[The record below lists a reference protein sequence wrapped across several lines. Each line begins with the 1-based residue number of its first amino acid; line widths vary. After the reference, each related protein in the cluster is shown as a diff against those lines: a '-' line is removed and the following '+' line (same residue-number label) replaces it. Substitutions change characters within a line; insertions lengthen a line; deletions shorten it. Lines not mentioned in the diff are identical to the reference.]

1 MTRRVGARLDL
12 NIVNLAQEAVGGKSN
27 SAEVLAPA
35 EITDGV
41 RSASASPM
49 GFCIKTVAPPGS
61 SGRMEISCEAGTAMS
76 NTASPGA

>member
-1 MTRRVGARLDL
+1 VTRRVGARLDL

-49 GFCIKTVAPPGS
+49 GFCIKTAAPAGS
-61 SGRMEISCEAGTAMS
+61 CGRIEISCDTGTATS
-76 NTASPGA
+76 NTASAGA